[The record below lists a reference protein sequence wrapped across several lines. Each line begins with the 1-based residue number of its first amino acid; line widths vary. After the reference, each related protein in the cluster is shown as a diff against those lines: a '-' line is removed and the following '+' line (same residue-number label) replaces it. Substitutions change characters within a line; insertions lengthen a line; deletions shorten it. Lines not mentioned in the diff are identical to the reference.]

1 MTDKSEWKQV
11 LIMLIRYLL
20 FMDINFYREIKI
32 YIEESKIWFQQDLS
46 SSSKVNIVYKIS
58 VSRLYK

>member
-1 MTDKSEWKQV
+1 MTDKSEWKQI

-20 FMDINFYREIKI
+20 FIDINFYREIKI